1 MQKKKLNLILLL
13 CVAGVLLLVGALGA
27 ARAGR
32 IRSDTPI
39 LIEEAEVDVIDIAI
53 ADVTPAPT
61 PVPELPEYAVT
72 LLVNRRPVMTLASA
86 PEMQRVL
93 WEYLQ
98 QSAVAPEGEQ
108 FISAKFNGELII
120 VEPEG
125 GARVVTAEDAARRM
139 QNAPGLVPVQ
149 VLALRGQKTE
159 SEVEKT
165 ESEDKALARGT
176 RIITQLGA
184 GAVTQ
189 AVTEVSYVAGEAAQT
204 GEPQTQ
210 TLREARATII
220 KNGAYTKR
228 DTSGEPDKKEGK
240 KGKDAGGLKLVW
252 PMRGGVSSNF
262 GFREGRMHNGVDIEN
277 SAGTRV
283 VAPGEGVVV
292 YCGERG
298 EYGFVVDIDHGNGF
312 LSRLT
317 HLADVQAEYNQRVFA
332 GDQIG
337 VLADNSTAGKKPR
350 LHYELIIDGVP
361 YNPSFYVS

>member
-1 MQKKKLNLILLL
+1 MT
-13 CVAGVLLLVGALGA
+13 GVLLLVGALGV
-27 ARAGR
+27 ARARR

-39 LIEEAEVDVIDIAI
+39 LIEEAVIDVIDITTV
-53 ADVTPAPT
+53 DVTPAPT
-61 PVPELPEYAVT
+61 PAPQLPEYAVT
-72 LLVNRRPVMTLASA
+72 LLVDRRPVMTLASE
-86 PEMQRVL
+86 PETQRVL
-93 WEYLQ
+93 WEHLK
-98 QSAVAPEGEQ
+98 QSAAAPEGEQ
-108 FISAKFNGELII
+108 FVSAKFASELII

-125 GARVVTAEDAARRM
+125 GAQVVSAEEAALLM
-139 QNAPGLVPVQ
+139 QNTPRLVPVQ
-149 VLALRGQKTE
+149 VLALRRQRTE
-159 SEVEKT
+159 AEAEKT

-189 AVTEVSYVAGEAAQT
+189 TVSEVSYVAGETAQT
-204 GEPQTQ
+204 GQPQTQ

-228 DTSGEPDKKEGK
+228 DTSGEPDKREGE
-240 KGKDAGGLKLVW
+240 KGKSAGGLKLGW
-252 PMRGGVSSNF
+252 PMRGSVSSNF

-277 SAGTRV
+277 SAGTRI

-317 HLADVQAEYNQRVFA
+317 HLSEVAVEYNQRVFA
-332 GDQIG
+332 DDQIG
-337 VLADNSTAGKKPR
+337 VLADNSAEGKKPH
-350 LHYELIIDGVP
+350 LHYELIVDNVP
-361 YNPSFYVS
+361 YNPSFYAS